1 MNVRGTEHP
10 TAQCLNVNTNS
21 NAGMPRS
28 TYTSKFVEPH
38 PPSPARM
45 ATVRGRYP
53 SLVLELTPILVSLAV
68 GAAAI
73 NVEGRGRGEEV
84 EGSEAATTVRLMKT

>member
-1 MNVRGTEHP
+1 
-10 TAQCLNVNTNS
+10 
-21 NAGMPRS
+21 
-28 TYTSKFVEPH
+28 
-38 PPSPARM
+38 M